1 MEESINNEIINEATG
16 EIKLADGTTLLTKAM
31 SDIMHESMLPYAEH
45 VILDRAIPRV
55 EDGLKPVQRRI
66 LYTMYEMGLTP
77 DKPYRKSAAVVGD
90 CLAKYHP
97 HGDTSVY
104 DAMVRLAQPYNMRMT
119 LVDGQGNFGSIDGDS
134 AAAMRYTEAK
144 MTPLALELLRDID
157 KNTVIWN
164 RNYDDRLKEPAIL
177 PGRYPNLLV
186 NGSSGIA
193 VGLATNIPPHNMA
206 EVIDGV
212 IAYIDN
218 RRIKLSEM
226 MKIVKGPDFP
236 TGGYIVAG
244 DELVQAYETG
254 KGKIVL
260 QAKIHVEPQ
269 GERKNIV
276 ITELPYQVNKS
287 TLLQKILAVKEEKKE
302 LLAGIADIVDESDKE
317 GMRAVVKLKKDVNPD
332 KILEVLF
339 KYTDLRTT
347 FGINMV
353 AIADGRPQLMGLL
366 DIISY
371 YVDYQREVIIS
382 RTKFDLQ
389 NAKDRAHILEGLVT
403 AVKNIDE
410 VIKIIKKSAST
421 TEARKNL
428 RERFSLSEVQAQA
441 ILDLRLSRLTK
452 LEVDKLLEELKQLKE
467 LIKNLS
473 AILASK
479 DLQMNVIKT
488 ELLQIKRAY
497 KSGRKSQIVKGMQD
511 IIVAGPPQS
520 QKVQEDFVLGLSV
533 AGNVKRMATKH
544 VSMSNKT
551 SVEKLS
557 GIDAYRQL
565 VSSSTGKML
574 YIFTDKGNCIKMPA
588 EDVADCKWR
597 EKGIQLKEIY
607 ANAEKDEHI
616 VSIQSVDSEKIPD
629 DDLYFFTKQGMV
641 KRTAWDEYG
650 LQKRVFQA
658 IKIKEDDVVV
668 SVECDVKDTTI
679 LFVTRK
685 GMVLNF
691 NKTDVPQQG
700 RVSGGVKGML
710 LADGD
715 EVVCAKQI
723 ADKCDVAIVTEKC
736 FAKRVAIKEIEPMA
750 RYRKGVKIIDFAGTN
765 GQNVL
770 LADVVEKT
778 DIIACYAEEEVF
790 TLVAGEIC
798 AEPRTG
804 KGKPP
809 KQFKKGIQLDN
820 ASKCIVSL
828 EK

>member
-1 MEESINNEIINEATG
+1 MAENLNNIEITNEKTG

-66 LYTMYEMGLTP
+66 LYAMYEMGLTP
-77 DKPYRKSAAVVGD
+77 DKPYLKSARIVGD
-90 CLAKYHP
+90 VLGKYHP

-157 KNTVIWN
+157 KNTVVWN
-164 RNYDDRLKEPAIL
+164 RNYDDRLKEPAML

-186 NGSSGIA
+186 NGASGIA

-218 RRIKLSEM
+218 RRIKLGEM

-236 TGGYIVAG
+236 TGGYVVAG

-254 KGKIVL
+254 KGKITL
-260 QAKIHVEPQ
+260 QAKIHIETQ

-276 ITELPYQVNKS
+276 ITELPYQVNKA
-287 TLLQKILAVKEEKKE
+287 TLLQKILAVREDKKD
-302 LLAGIADIVDESDKE
+302 LLAGIAEIVDESDRE
-317 GMRAVVKLKKDVNPD
+317 GMRAVVKLKKDADLN
-332 KILEVLF
+332 KILDALL

-353 AIADGRPQLMGLL
+353 AIADGKPMLMGLL
-366 DIISY
+366 DIIAY
-371 YVDYQREVIIS
+371 YTDYQRSVIIS

-389 NAKDRAHILEGLVT
+389 NAKDRAHILEGLVV

-428 RERFSLSEVQAQA
+428 RERFDLSEVQAQA

-452 LEVDKLLEELKQLKE
+452 LEVDKLLEELKQLKQ
-467 LIKNLS
+467 LIKELS

-479 DLQMNVIKT
+479 DLQMDVIKN
-488 ELLQIKRAY
+488 ELLQIKKAY
-497 KSGRKSQIVKGMQD
+497 KSARKSQILKTVAD
-511 IIVAGPPQS
+511 IVIGGPPAEE
-520 QKVQEDFVLGLSV
+520 KPQEDFIIGLTF
-533 AGNVKRMATKH
+533 AGTLKRMTTKH

-551 SVEKLS
+551 SVDKLT
-557 GIDAYRQL
+557 GIDSYKQL
-565 VSSSTGKML
+565 LLTSTGKQL
-574 YIFTDKGNCIKMPA
+574 YIFTNKGNCYKMLC
-588 EDVADCKWR
+588 EDVAESKWR
-597 EKGIQLKEIY
+597 EKGIQLKEIFSTVT
-607 ANAEKDEHI
+607 KDEYI
-616 VSIQSVDSEKIPD
+616 VSVSAVDDEKLPQQ
-629 DDLYFFTKQGMV
+629 DLFFFTKQGMV
-641 KRTAWDEYG
+641 KRSAWAEYD
-650 LQKRVFQA
+650 LQKKAFQA
-658 IKIKEDDVVV
+658 IKLKDDDVVIG
-668 SVECDVKDTTI
+668 VETEVKNHTI
-679 LFVTRK
+679 LCITRK
-685 GMVLNF
+685 GMALNF
-691 NKTDVPQQG
+691 NADDVPQQG

-710 LADGD
+710 IADND
-715 EVVCAKQI
+715 EVVFATQI
-723 ADKCDVAIVTEKC
+723 ANKGDLVVITEQC
-736 FAKRVAIKEIEPMA
+736 FAKRVSVKEIEPMA
-750 RYRKGVKIIDFAGTN
+750 RYRKGVKIIDLAGTN

-770 LADVVEKT
+770 FAGYFEKPGM
-778 DIIACYAEEEVF
+778 IACFAEEQIL
-790 TLVAGEIC
+790 TMQSNEI
-798 AEPRTG
+798 ASEARTG

-809 KQFKKGIQLDN
+809 KEHKKGLLIDDVCQCAISAN
-820 ASKCIVSL
+820 
-828 EK
+828 

>member
-1 MEESINNEIINEATG
+1 MAENINNQEITNEATG
-16 EIKLADGTTLLTKAM
+16 EIKLADGTTLLTKPM

-66 LYTMYEMGLTP
+66 LYAMYEMGLTP
-77 DKPYRKSAAVVGD
+77 DKPYLKSARIVGD
-90 CLAKYHP
+90 VLGKYHP

-157 KNTVIWN
+157 KNTVMWN
-164 RNYDDRLKEPAIL
+164 RNYDDRLKEPAML

-186 NGSSGIA
+186 NGASGIA

-212 IAYIDN
+212 IAFIDN
-218 RRIKLSEM
+218 RKIKLSEM
-226 MKIVKGPDFP
+226 MKIIKGPDFP
-236 TGGYIVAG
+236 TGGFVIAG
-244 DELVQAYETG
+244 DELAQAYETG
-254 KGKIVL
+254 KGKITL
-260 QAKIHVEPQ
+260 QAKIHIETQ

-276 ITELPYQVNKS
+276 ITELPYQVNKAS
-287 TLLQKILAVKEEKKE
+287 LLQKILAVREDKKD
-302 LLAGIADIVDESDKE
+302 LLAGIAEIVDESDRE
-317 GMRAVVKLKKDVNPD
+317 GMRAVVKLKKDAD
-332 KILEVLF
+332 AKKIVEALL

-353 AIADGRPQLMGLL
+353 AIADGKPMLMGLL
-366 DIISY
+366 DIIAY
-371 YVDYQREVIIS
+371 YTDYQRAVIIS
-382 RTKFDLQ
+382 RTKYDLQ
-389 NAKDRAHILEGLVT
+389 NAKDRAHILEGLVV

-428 RERFSLSEVQAQA
+428 RERFDLSEVQAQA

-452 LEVDKLLEELKQLKE
+452 LEVDKLLDELKQLKQ
-467 LIKNLS
+467 LIKELT
-473 AILASK
+473 AILGSK

-488 ELLQIKRAY
+488 ELSQIKKAY
-497 KSGRKSQIVKGMQD
+497 KSSRRSDMLKRAEDIVIG
-511 IIVAGPPQS
+511 GPPVEE
-520 QKVQEDFVLGLSV
+520 KPKEDFILGLTM
-533 AGNVKRMATKH
+533 AGTLKRMTTKH

-551 SVEKLS
+551 SVDKLS
-557 GIDAYRQL
+557 GIDAYKQL
-565 VSSSTGKML
+565 LQTSTGKQL
-574 YIFTDKGNCIKMPA
+574 LIFTDKGNCYKMFA
-588 EDVADCKWR
+588 EDVAESKWR
-597 EKGIQLKEIY
+597 EKGTQLKELF
-607 ANAEKDEHI
+607 ATATKDEKI
-616 VSIQSVDSEKIPD
+616 VYIGAVDGEKFPA

-641 KRTAWDEYG
+641 KRTALAEYDV
-650 LQKRVFQA
+650 QKKSFQA
-658 IKIKEDDVVV
+658 IKLKDDDLVVAI
-668 SVECDVKDTTI
+668 ETDVKNTTI
-679 LFVTRK
+679 LYVTRK

-691 NKTDVPQQG
+691 EKTDVPQQG

-715 EVVCAKQI
+715 EVICATQI
-723 ADKCDVAIVTEKC
+723 AGKGDVVVVTEKC
-736 FAKRVAIKEIEPMA
+736 FAKRVSLKEIEPSV
-750 RYRKGVKIIDFAGTN
+750 RYRKGVKIIDLVGTN

-770 LADVVEKT
+770 FAGYFAKPGM
-778 DIIACYAEEEVF
+778 IACYNEEQIIVMQSNEIGAE
-790 TLVAGEIC
+790 A
-798 AEPRTG
+798 RTG

-809 KQFKKGIQLDN
+809 KDNKKGVLIDDVCQC
-820 ASKCIVSL
+820 ATSV
-828 EK
+828 

>member
-1 MEESINNEIINEATG
+1 MAENINNIEITNEATG
-16 EIKLADGTTLLTKAM
+16 EIKLADGTTLLTKPM

-66 LYTMYEMGLTP
+66 LYAMYEMGLTP
-77 DKPYRKSAAVVGD
+77 DKPYLKSARIVGD
-90 CLAKYHP
+90 VLGKYHP

-157 KNTVIWN
+157 KNTVMWN
-164 RNYDDRLKEPAIL
+164 RNYDDRLKEPAML

-218 RRIKLSEM
+218 RKIKLSEM
-226 MKIVKGPDFP
+226 MKIIKGPDFP
-236 TGGYIVAG
+236 TGGYVVAG

-254 KGKIVL
+254 KGKITL
-260 QAKIHVEPQ
+260 QAKIHIEPQ

-276 ITELPYQVNKS
+276 ITELPYQVNKAS
-287 TLLQKILAVKEEKKE
+287 LLQKILAVREDKKD
-302 LLAGIADIVDESDKE
+302 LLAGISEIVDESDRE
-317 GMRAVVKLKKDVNPD
+317 GMRAVIKLKKDADLN
-332 KILEVLF
+332 KILEALL

-353 AIADGRPQLMGLL
+353 AIADGKPMLMGLL
-366 DIISY
+366 DIIAY
-371 YVDYQREVIIS
+371 YTDYQRSVIIS

-389 NAKDRAHILEGLVT
+389 NAKDRAHILEGLVV

-428 RERFSLSEVQAQA
+428 RERFELSEVQAQA

-467 LIKNLS
+467 LIKQLS

-479 DLQMNVIKT
+479 DLQMDVIKT
-488 ELLQIKRAY
+488 ELGQIKKAY
-497 KSGRKSQIVKGMQD
+497 KSVRRSEMLKTVSDIV
-511 IIVAGPPQS
+511 ISGPPVEE
-520 QKVQEDFVLGLSV
+520 KPQEDFVLGLTF
-533 AGNVKRMATKH
+533 AGTLKRMTTKH

-551 SVEKLS
+551 NVDKLS
-557 GIDAYRQL
+557 GIDAYKQL
-565 VSSSTGKML
+565 LIASTGKQL
-574 YIFTDKGNCIKMPA
+574 YIFTNKGNCYKMLCEDIA
-588 EDVADCKWR
+588 ESKWR
-597 EKGIQLKEIY
+597 EKGTQLKDIF
-607 ANAEKDEHI
+607 AAVTKDESI
-616 VSIQSVDSEKIPD
+616 VKIFVVDDKLPQQ
-629 DDLYFFTKQGMV
+629 DLYFFTKQGLV
-641 KRTAWDEYG
+641 KRSAWAEYD
-650 LQKRVFQA
+650 LQKKAFQA
-658 IKIKEDDVVV
+658 IKLKDDDFVIG
-668 SVECDVKDTTI
+668 VETEVKNSTI
-679 LFVTRK
+679 LCVTRK
-685 GMVLNF
+685 GMALNF
-691 NKTDVPQQG
+691 STEDVPQQG

-710 LADGD
+710 VSSND
-715 EVVCAKQI
+715 EVVLATQI
-723 ADKCDVAIVTEKC
+723 SGKGDVVVVTEKC
-736 FAKRVAIKEIEPMA
+736 FAKRVSVKEIEPMA
-750 RYRKGVKIIDFAGTN
+750 RYRKGVKIVDLAGTN

-770 LADVVEKT
+770 FAGYFEKPGM
-778 DIIACYAEEEVF
+778 IACYDQEQIVTMQTSDLPSEA
-790 TLVAGEIC
+790 
-798 AEPRTG
+798 RSG

-809 KQFKKGIQLDN
+809 KEHKKGLLIDN
-820 ASKCIVSL
+820 VCQCETSVN
-828 EK
+828 